1 MPGLFKFFEDK
12 AKQAGQAVVNKS
24 LGMKKPDSEQNPAE
38 NYVDH
43 AHFLLIK
50 SLQKFDV
57 LKDKYTTLEK
67 NGTEANFNDLLKFI
81 KQEAKQHLTVCE
93 KLRDG
98 HDYFDEVVGATAIPA
113 LGMIASVAALG
124 MAIWE
129 GAQALAIHAGFKEG
143 TEADKSKHLESAGTM
158 LLASAAAFVGAVAS
172 FLKSA
177 ISLVTRPVV
186 TAIEGFAPQDKD
198 RFYDKDSIAANMK

>member
-1 MPGLFKFFEDK
+1 MPGFFDR
-12 AKQAGQAVVNKS
+12 AKQAIVNKS
-24 LGMKKPDSEQNPAE
+24 LGKKEPDAKQNPVE

-50 SLQKFDV
+50 SLQKFDT
-57 LKDKYTTLEK
+57 LKEKYGKLEK
-67 NGTEANFNDLLKFI
+67 DGTEASFYDLLSFI
-81 KQEAKQHLTVCE
+81 KKEANKHLTICE

-113 LGMIASVAALG
+113 LGMIASTAALG

-143 TEADKSKHLESAGTM
+143 TDKEKSAHLENAGTM

-186 TAIEGFAPQDKD
+186 TAIEGFAAQDKD
-198 RFYDKDSIAANMK
+198 RFYDKSSIAAKL